1 MVPPAYMG
9 LHCMYDP
16 MHVLGAGGGESL
28 DPKNKTKGEREPK
41 ILYFLMEVGFLVPS
55 KSDCEDVYCF

>member
-1 MVPPAYMG
+1 M
-9 LHCMYDP
+9 
-16 MHVLGAGGGESL
+16 LGAGGGESL